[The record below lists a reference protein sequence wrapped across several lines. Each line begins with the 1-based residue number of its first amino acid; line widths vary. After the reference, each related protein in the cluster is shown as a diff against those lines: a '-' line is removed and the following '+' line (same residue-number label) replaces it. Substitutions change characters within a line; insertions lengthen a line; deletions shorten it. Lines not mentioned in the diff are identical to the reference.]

1 MTEIKEIEVDAI
13 PSDLDLDR
21 NSIIAEHFFGWRRLG
36 DVTAG
41 IIRDL
46 RRRRNTVRLCREWP
60 RAVVEIVDEFGA
72 KSGRMTAIEQR
83 LEECVRLLDAGV
95 VEAVGADRLAPV
107 PIHAVQD
114 DDRPSGPEAT

>member
-1 MTEIKEIEVDAI
+1 MSEIRKIAVDAT
-13 PSDLDLDR
+13 PSDLDPDC
-21 NSIIAEHFFGWRRLG
+21 NPIIAEHFFGWERLG

-46 RRRRNTVRLCREWP
+46 RRRRNTVRLCRECP

-83 LEECVRLLDAGV
+83 LERCVELLDAGV
-95 VEAVGADRLAPV
+95 VEAIGADRLPRA

-114 DDRPSGPEAT
+114 DDVPPGPEAA